1 MKLRIDLTKWSAT
14 PRDGTRMHLLN
25 LIKMKTKVNFQKGQ
39 VTSNVDRSINH
50 LTFFCNAL

>member
-1 MKLRIDLTKWSAT
+1 MKLRIDLTKWCVT
-14 PRDGTRMHLLN
+14 PRDGTIMNLLN
-25 LIKMKTKVNFQKGQ
+25 LMLMKTKVNFQKGQ